1 MYSEL
6 CAQAT
11 GGSLNIDD
19 VKQISPRANSYLLD
33 CALTPL
39 ITEDSLMSSKT
50 SSSQDL
56 DARKIELA
64 DFFWSRELDFSFQND
79 NGSNL
84 LFSVVRSF
92 LPLEWRV
99 NAAKTLVS
107 KGVNPKAE
115 NDFGK
120 TPIDLAKTAEE
131 KELFLSLSR

>member
-1 MYSEL
+1 M
-6 CAQAT
+6 
-11 GGSLNIDD
+11 
-19 VKQISPRANSYLLD
+19 
-33 CALTPL
+33 
-39 ITEDSLMSSKT
+39 
-50 SSSQDL
+50 
-56 DARKIELA
+56 
-64 DFFWSRELDFSFQND
+64 SRELDFSFQND

-115 NDFGK
+115 NNFGK

-131 KELFLSLSR
+131 KELLLSLSR